1 MSDEIP
7 AMIPMPENQPT
18 GEAAPE
24 MTRQLSPDEERATL
38 LNFMGNMY
46 GEAKKMDSNIIA
58 PSTTLQRGKSE
69 ELKKQIEQVYTQP
82 QQSAQPAPLEAQVAK
97 PQPLQSSPDE
107 AQPNKVTINQP
118 VDTLIETPVDINQL
132 TLNFNTNEKDE
143 LFLMVEKMLARLDK
157 LHIKVD
163 NISKSIENNSVTS
176 LPIKKLAKKKS
187 VEPKEEI

>member
-1 MSDEIP
+1 MP

-82 QQSAQPAPLEAQVAK
+82 QQSAQPAPLEVQVAK

-118 VDTLIETPVDINQL
+118 VDTLIETPVDTNQL

-163 NISKSIENNSVTS
+163 DISKSIKNNNVTS

-187 VEPKEEI
+187 VEPKEEV